1 MMVAMTSYAPAE
13 AAKRTGLSLDTLRYY
28 ERLGLTGPIRRTTG
42 GKRVYSEHDIAWFN
56 LLTCLRR
63 AGLGIADL
71 QRFIGRLRG
80 VSNGNHQSPNGSSD
94 DSAEGVV
101 ELLERRR
108 ADLTAQMEQMQTALR
123 VLDGKIAHYRR
134 LARSG

>member
-1 MMVAMTSYAPAE
+1 MVAMTSYAPAE

-94 DSAEGVV
+94 DSAEG
-101 ELLERRR
+101 